1 MPGATPPMP
10 ALRDLRAAVA
20 LDLAVRGANLAALV
34 EITTLV
40 PMPSLAEAWTL
51 YQDTAR
57 EPELVASANPPHP
70 LFMPLQFAAL
80 IGMSGAAPP
89 GAGDELSLVVGGR
102 QWAGW
107 QRVSVTRS
115 IGSIPANFDIQV
127 TEHCPLAA
135 DVTFNPGDP
144 CQVLISG
151 DVVITGYVDRYIA
164 TISAT
169 AHTVRISGRS
179 KSEDLVD
186 CSAFVGSKD
195 SPTFQ
200 VLGGTALSIAQQL
213 AQPYGVAIDSIAGP
227 GVQIPQF
234 NIDFG
239 QTPWEII
246 DRITRYSQ
254 LIAYDMPD
262 GSVRLAQAGTES
274 MASGFYQGQ
283 NVEQGRCRNS
293 FNGRALF
300 SEYEAHLFSSVRV
313 LRPRRRAEGDAGRRH
328 RAAIGGVPRFRRRY
342 ILCGAVAAGGS
353 DRATDRA
360 VWECNRRVRAA
371 VRRSSLTCDTWRD
384 IRGVRCGRSITMA
397 PITYPIDLKVADIGL
412 ADRLGYLHPRRD
424 RATRADHDDGAGKL

>member
-1 MPGATPPMP
+1 M
-10 ALRDLRAAVA
+10 
-20 LDLAVRGANLAALV
+20 
-34 EITTLV
+34 
-40 PMPSLAEAWTL
+40 
-51 YQDTAR
+51 
-57 EPELVASANPPHP
+57 
-70 LFMPLQFAAL
+70 
-80 IGMSGAAPP
+80 
-89 GAGDELSLVVGGR
+89 
-102 QWAGW
+102 
-107 QRVSVTRS
+107 SVTRS

-186 CSAFVGSKD
+186 CSAFVGSKN

-213 AQPYGVAIDSIAGP
+213 AQPYGVAINSIAGP
-227 GVQIPQF
+227 GMQIPQF

-274 MASGFYQGQ
+274 MASGFYRGQ
-283 NVEQGRCRNS
+283 NVEQGPSSNL
-293 FNGRALF
+293 FNGRALLSDMRRTSSAYAF
-300 SEYEAHLFSSVRV
+300 SDQGAGQKATQVGDIVEQRGGAAFPPAIHPLRSSRSWGI
-313 LRPRRRAEGDAGRRH
+313 RSRH
-328 RAAIGGVPRFRRRY
+328 R
-342 ILCGAVAAGGS
+342 
-353 DRATDRA
+353 RA
-360 VWECNRRVRAA
+360 VWECNRSVRAA
-371 VRRSSLTCDTWRD
+371 VRRSSLTCDTWRE
-384 IRGVRCGRSITMA
+384 RRSALWAVNHNA
-397 PITYPIDLKVADIGL
+397 PIRYPIDPKVQTSDWLIASVTFTRDETGQHAQITMMAPGSFDPEPVGDLGIVLLQDTGKNNPTSPEPSQPTL
-412 ADRLGYLHPRRD
+412 ATGG
-424 RATRADHDDGAGKL
+424 RATELPSAPSLPGPVSGACREQLANPGAT